1 MTHIDLSILLPS
13 YNNVC
18 VSLVQVLQRQ
28 ADALRGKLD
37 KPFRYEIIVA
47 DDCSTDAACI
57 DANRVI
63 GDMLHCRYL
72 RMKQNVGRAQIRN
85 VLISESS
92 GDYVLLIDSDLF
104 LCDDNY
110 LYKYATS
117 TADVVYGGT
126 RIGGEGFA
134 MVDNEAKNDEINVE
148 NIQYE
153 GAKSENVRNEGHT
166 ENLKGNLRY
175 IYEKKAEPSHRAV
188 FRQLHPNQ
196 EISVCNL
203 YARRD
208 IMEAHPFD
216 SRFKAYGYEDV
227 LFGKRLAESGI
238 EVTHIDNPVLIN
250 EFEPNSVFVKKTEEA
265 ILTLC
270 RFEQDLEGYSN
281 LKTKVTTLGRYIPL
295 SLFRLWH
302 RIMKNKEKR
311 NLTGSKPSLLL
322 FKLYKLG
329 FFLENRKV
337 KK

>member
-47 DDCSTDAACI
+47 DDGSTDAACI

-72 RMKQNVGRAQIRN
+72 RMEQNVGRAQIRN
-85 VLISESS
+85 VLISESR

-134 MVDNEAKNDEINVE
+134 MVDNEAN
-148 NIQYE
+148 
-153 GAKSENVRNEGHT
+153 T

-175 IYEKKAEPSHRAV
+175 LYEKKAEPSHRAA
-188 FRQLHPNQ
+188 FRQLRPNQ

-250 EFEPNSVFVKKTEEA
+250 EFESNSVFVKKTEEA

>member
-18 VSLVQVLQRQ
+18 VSLVQALQRQ
-28 ADALRGKLD
+28 ADALWGKLD

-47 DDCSTDAACI
+47 DDCSTDAACV

-72 RMKQNVGRAQIRN
+72 RMEQNVGRAQIRN
-85 VLISESS
+85 VLISESR

-134 MVDNEAKNDEINVE
+134 MVDNEAN
-148 NIQYE
+148 
-153 GAKSENVRNEGHT
+153 T
-166 ENLKGNLRY
+166 EHLKGNLRY

-188 FRQLHPNQ
+188 FRQLRPNQ

-208 IMEAHPFD
+208 IMKAHPFD

-270 RFEQDLEGYSN
+270 CFEQDLEGYSN
-281 LKTKVTTLGRYIPL
+281 LKTKVAALGRYIPL

-329 FFLENRKV
+329 FFFENRKV

>member
-28 ADALRGKLD
+28 ADALRGKLG

-47 DDCSTDAACI
+47 DDGSTDAACI

-72 RMKQNVGRAQIRN
+72 RMEQNVGRAQIRN
-85 VLISESS
+85 VLISESR

-126 RIGGEGFA
+126 RIGGEGLA
-134 MVDNEAKNDEINVE
+134 MVDNEAN
-148 NIQYE
+148 
-153 GAKSENVRNEGHT
+153 T

-175 IYEKKAEPSHRAV
+175 IYEKKAEPSHRAA
-188 FRQLHPNQ
+188 FRQLRPNQ

-329 FFLENRKV
+329 FFLENRMV

>member
-18 VSLVQVLQRQ
+18 VSLVQALQRQ
-28 ADALRGKLD
+28 ADALWGKLD

-47 DDCSTDAACI
+47 DDGSTDAACI

-72 RMKQNVGRAQIRN
+72 RMEQNVGRAQIRN
-85 VLISESS
+85 VLISESR

-134 MVDNEAKNDEINVE
+134 MVDNEAN
-148 NIQYE
+148 
-153 GAKSENVRNEGHT
+153 T

-188 FRQLHPNQ
+188 FRQLRPNQ

-208 IMEAHPFD
+208 IMKAHPFD

-311 NLTGSKPSLLL
+311 NLTGPKPSLLL

>member
-72 RMKQNVGRAQIRN
+72 RMEQNVGRAQIRN
-85 VLISESS
+85 VLISESR

-134 MVDNEAKNDEINVE
+134 MVDNEAN
-148 NIQYE
+148 
-153 GAKSENVRNEGHT
+153 T

-175 IYEKKAEPSHRAV
+175 IYEKKAEPSHRAA
-188 FRQLHPNQ
+188 FRQLRPNQ

-281 LKTKVTTLGRYIPL
+281 LKTKVSTLGRYIPL

>member
-18 VSLVQVLQRQ
+18 VSLVQALQRQ

-47 DDCSTDAACI
+47 DDGSTDAACI

-72 RMKQNVGRAQIRN
+72 RMEQNVGRAQIRN
-85 VLISESS
+85 VLISESR

-134 MVDNEAKNDEINVE
+134 MVDNEAN
-148 NIQYE
+148 
-153 GAKSENVRNEGHT
+153 T
-166 ENLKGNLRY
+166 EHLKGNLRY

-188 FRQLHPNQ
+188 FRQLRPNQ

-281 LKTKVTTLGRYIPL
+281 LKTKVSTLGRYIPL

>member
-28 ADALRGKLD
+28 ADALSGKLD

-47 DDCSTDAACI
+47 DDGSTDAACI

-72 RMKQNVGRAQIRN
+72 RMEQNVGRAQIRN
-85 VLISESS
+85 VLISESR

-134 MVDNEAKNDEINVE
+134 MVDNEANT
-148 NIQYE
+148 
-153 GAKSENVRNEGHT
+153 A
-166 ENLKGNLRY
+166 NLKGNLRY
-175 IYEKKAEPSHRAV
+175 IYEKKAEPSHRAA
-188 FRQLHPNQ
+188 FRQLRPNQ

-329 FFLENRKV
+329 FFLENRMV

>member
-18 VSLVQVLQRQ
+18 VSLVQALQRQ

-47 DDCSTDAACI
+47 DDGSTDAACI

-72 RMKQNVGRAQIRN
+72 RMEQNVGRAQIRN
-85 VLISESS
+85 VLISESR

-134 MVDNEAKNDEINVE
+134 MVDNEAN
-148 NIQYE
+148 
-153 GAKSENVRNEGHT
+153 T

-188 FRQLHPNQ
+188 FRQLRPNQ

-281 LKTKVTTLGRYIPL
+281 LKAKVTTLGRYIPL

>member
-28 ADALRGKLD
+28 ADALRGRLG

-47 DDCSTDAACI
+47 DDGSTDAACI

-72 RMKQNVGRAQIRN
+72 RMEQNVGRAQIRN
-85 VLISESS
+85 VLISESR

-126 RIGGEGFA
+126 RIGGEGLA
-134 MVDNEAKNDEINVE
+134 MVDNEAN
-148 NIQYE
+148 
-153 GAKSENVRNEGHT
+153 T

-175 IYEKKAEPSHRAV
+175 IYEKKAEPSHRAA
-188 FRQLHPNQ
+188 FRQLRPNQ

-250 EFEPNSVFVKKTEEA
+250 EFESNSVFVKKTEEA

-281 LKTKVTTLGRYIPL
+281 LKTKVTTLGRYIHL

>member
-18 VSLVQVLQRQ
+18 VSLVQALQRQ
-28 ADALRGKLD
+28 ADALWGKLD

-72 RMKQNVGRAQIRN
+72 RMEQNVGRAQIRN
-85 VLISESS
+85 VLISESR

-126 RIGGEGFA
+126 CIGGEGLA
-134 MVDNEAKNDEINVE
+134 MVDNEAN
-148 NIQYE
+148 
-153 GAKSENVRNEGHT
+153 T

-188 FRQLHPNQ
+188 FRQLRPNQ

-302 RIMKNKEKR
+302 RILKNKEKR
-311 NLTGSKPSLLL
+311 NLTGPKPSLLL

>member
-47 DDCSTDAACI
+47 DDCSTYAACI

-72 RMKQNVGRAQIRN
+72 RMEQNVGRAQIRN
-85 VLISESS
+85 VLISESR

-126 RIGGEGFA
+126 RIGGEGLA
-134 MVDNEAKNDEINVE
+134 MVDNEAN
-148 NIQYE
+148 
-153 GAKSENVRNEGHT
+153 T

-175 IYEKKAEPSHRAV
+175 IYEKKAEPSHRAA
-188 FRQLHPNQ
+188 FRQLRPNQ

-281 LKTKVTTLGRYIPL
+281 LKTKVTILGRYIPL

-329 FFLENRKV
+329 FFLENRMV

>member
-72 RMKQNVGRAQIRN
+72 RMEQNVGRAQIRN
-85 VLISESS
+85 VLISESR

-126 RIGGEGFA
+126 RIGGEGLA
-134 MVDNEAKNDEINVE
+134 MVDNEAN
-148 NIQYE
+148 
-153 GAKSENVRNEGHT
+153 T

-188 FRQLHPNQ
+188 FRQLRPNQ

-250 EFEPNSVFVKKTEEA
+250 EFESNSVFVKKTEEA

>member
-18 VSLVQVLQRQ
+18 VSLVQALQRQ

-57 DANRVI
+57 DANRII

-72 RMKQNVGRAQIRN
+72 RMEQNVGRAQIRN
-85 VLISESS
+85 VLISESR

-134 MVDNEAKNDEINVE
+134 MVDNEAN
-148 NIQYE
+148 
-153 GAKSENVRNEGHT
+153 T

-188 FRQLHPNQ
+188 FRQLRPNQ

-281 LKTKVTTLGRYIPL
+281 LKTKVSTLGRYIPL

>member
-28 ADALRGKLD
+28 ADALRGRLG

-47 DDCSTDAACI
+47 DDGSTDAACI

-72 RMKQNVGRAQIRN
+72 RMEQNVGRAQIRN
-85 VLISESS
+85 VLISESR

-134 MVDNEAKNDEINVE
+134 MVDNEAN
-148 NIQYE
+148 
-153 GAKSENVRNEGHT
+153 T

-175 IYEKKAEPSHRAV
+175 LYEKKAEPSHRAA
-188 FRQLHPNQ
+188 FRQLRPNQ

-250 EFEPNSVFVKKTEEA
+250 EFESNSVFVKKTEEA
-265 ILTLC
+265 IITLC

>member
-1 MTHIDLSILLPS
+1 MAHIDLSILLPS

-47 DDCSTDAACI
+47 DDGSTDAACI

-72 RMKQNVGRAQIRN
+72 RMEQNVGRAQIRN
-85 VLISESS
+85 VLISESR

-126 RIGGEGFA
+126 RIGGEGLA
-134 MVDNEAKNDEINVE
+134 MVDNEAN
-148 NIQYE
+148 
-153 GAKSENVRNEGHT
+153 T

-188 FRQLHPNQ
+188 FRQLRPNQ

-208 IMEAHPFD
+208 IMKAHPFD

-311 NLTGSKPSLLL
+311 NLTGVKPSLLL

>member
-47 DDCSTDAACI
+47 DDGSTDAACI

-72 RMKQNVGRAQIRN
+72 RMEQNVGRAQIRN
-85 VLISESS
+85 VLISESR

-126 RIGGEGFA
+126 RIGGEGLA
-134 MVDNEAKNDEINVE
+134 MVDNEAN
-148 NIQYE
+148 
-153 GAKSENVRNEGHT
+153 T

-175 IYEKKAEPSHRAV
+175 IYEKKAEPSHRAA
-188 FRQLHPNQ
+188 FRQLRPNQ

-250 EFEPNSVFVKKTEEA
+250 EFEPNYVFVKKTEEA

-281 LKTKVTTLGRYIPL
+281 LKTKVSTLGRYIPL

-329 FFLENRKV
+329 FFLENRMV

>member
-18 VSLVQVLQRQ
+18 VSLVQALQRQ

-72 RMKQNVGRAQIRN
+72 RMEQNVGRAQIRN
-85 VLISESS
+85 VLISESR

-126 RIGGEGFA
+126 RIGGEGLV
-134 MVDNEAKNDEINVE
+134 MVDNEAN
-148 NIQYE
+148 
-153 GAKSENVRNEGHT
+153 T

-175 IYEKKAEPSHRAV
+175 IYEKKAEPSHRAA
-188 FRQLHPNQ
+188 FRQLRPNQ

-227 LFGKRLAESGI
+227 LFGKRLAECGI

-311 NLTGSKPSLLL
+311 NLTGPKPSLLL

>member
-37 KPFRYEIIVA
+37 KPFSYEIIVA
-47 DDCSTDAACI
+47 DDGSTDAACI

-72 RMKQNVGRAQIRN
+72 RMEQNVGRAQIRN
-85 VLISESS
+85 VLISESR

-126 RIGGEGFA
+126 RIGGEGLA
-134 MVDNEAKNDEINVE
+134 MVDNEAN
-148 NIQYE
+148 
-153 GAKSENVRNEGHT
+153 T

-175 IYEKKAEPSHRAV
+175 IYEKKAEPSHRAA
-188 FRQLHPNQ
+188 FRQLRPNQ
-196 EISVCNL
+196 EISFCNL

-250 EFEPNSVFVKKTEEA
+250 EFESNSVFVKKTEEA

>member
-72 RMKQNVGRAQIRN
+72 RMEQNVGRAQIRN

-134 MVDNEAKNDEINVE
+134 MVDNEAN
-148 NIQYE
+148 
-153 GAKSENVRNEGHT
+153 T
-166 ENLKGNLRY
+166 EHLKGNLRY

-188 FRQLHPNQ
+188 FRQLRPNQ

>member
-18 VSLVQVLQRQ
+18 VSLVQALQRQ
-28 ADALRGKLD
+28 ADALWGKLD

-85 VLISESS
+85 VLISESR

-134 MVDNEAKNDEINVE
+134 MVDNEAN
-148 NIQYE
+148 
-153 GAKSENVRNEGHT
+153 T

-188 FRQLHPNQ
+188 FRQLRPNQ

-208 IMEAHPFD
+208 IMKAHPFD

-302 RIMKNKEKR
+302 RIMKNKEQR

>member
-47 DDCSTDAACI
+47 DDGSTDAACI

-72 RMKQNVGRAQIRN
+72 RMEQNVGRAQIRN
-85 VLISESS
+85 VLISESR

-126 RIGGEGFA
+126 RIGGEGLA
-134 MVDNEAKNDEINVE
+134 MVDNEAN
-148 NIQYE
+148 
-153 GAKSENVRNEGHT
+153 T

-175 IYEKKAEPSHRAV
+175 IYEKKAEPSHRAA
-188 FRQLHPNQ
+188 FRQLRPNQ

-281 LKTKVTTLGRYIPL
+281 LKTKVTSLGRYIPL

>member
-47 DDCSTDAACI
+47 DDGSTDAACI

-72 RMKQNVGRAQIRN
+72 RMEQNVGRAQIRN
-85 VLISESS
+85 VLISESR

-134 MVDNEAKNDEINVE
+134 MVDNEANT
-148 NIQYE
+148 
-153 GAKSENVRNEGHT
+153 A
-166 ENLKGNLRY
+166 NLKGNLRY
-175 IYEKKAEPSHRAV
+175 IYEKKAEPSHRAT
-188 FRQLHPNQ
+188 FRQLRPNQ

-250 EFEPNSVFVKKTEEA
+250 EFESNSVFVKKTEEA

>member
-47 DDCSTDAACI
+47 DDGSTDAACI

-63 GDMLHCRYL
+63 GDMLNCRYL
-72 RMKQNVGRAQIRN
+72 RMEQNVGRAQIRN
-85 VLISESS
+85 VLISESR

-126 RIGGEGFA
+126 RIGGEGLA
-134 MVDNEAKNDEINVE
+134 MVDNEAN
-148 NIQYE
+148 
-153 GAKSENVRNEGHT
+153 T

-188 FRQLHPNQ
+188 FRQLRPNQ

-227 LFGKRLAESGI
+227 LFGKCLAESGI

-311 NLTGSKPSLLL
+311 NLTGPKPSLLL

>member
-72 RMKQNVGRAQIRN
+72 RMEQNVGRAQIRN
-85 VLISESS
+85 VLISESR

-126 RIGGEGFA
+126 RIGGEGLA
-134 MVDNEAKNDEINVE
+134 MVDNEAN
-148 NIQYE
+148 
-153 GAKSENVRNEGHT
+153 T

-175 IYEKKAEPSHRAV
+175 IYEKKAEPSHRAA
-188 FRQLHPNQ
+188 FRQLRPNQ

-227 LFGKRLAESGI
+227 LFGKRLAECGI

>member
-47 DDCSTDAACI
+47 DDGSTDAACI

-72 RMKQNVGRAQIRN
+72 RMEQNVGRAQIRN
-85 VLISESS
+85 VLISESR

-126 RIGGEGFA
+126 RIGGEGLA
-134 MVDNEAKNDEINVE
+134 MVDNEAN
-148 NIQYE
+148 
-153 GAKSENVRNEGHT
+153 T

-175 IYEKKAEPSHRAV
+175 IYEKKAEPSHWAV
-188 FRQLHPNQ
+188 FRQLRPNQ

>member
-47 DDCSTDAACI
+47 DDGSTDAACI

-63 GDMLHCRYL
+63 GDMLYCRYL
-72 RMKQNVGRAQIRN
+72 RMEQNVGRAQIRN
-85 VLISESS
+85 VLISESR

-126 RIGGEGFA
+126 RIGGEGLA
-134 MVDNEAKNDEINVE
+134 MVDNEAN
-148 NIQYE
+148 
-153 GAKSENVRNEGHT
+153 T

-188 FRQLHPNQ
+188 FRQLRPNQ

-281 LKTKVTTLGRYIPL
+281 LKTKVSTLGRYIPL

-329 FFLENRKV
+329 FFLENRMV

>member
-57 DANRVI
+57 DANCVI

-72 RMKQNVGRAQIRN
+72 RMEQNVGRAQIRN
-85 VLISESS
+85 VLISESR

-110 LYKYATS
+110 LYKYATL

-126 RIGGEGFA
+126 RIGGKGFA
-134 MVDNEAKNDEINVE
+134 MVDDEAN
-148 NIQYE
+148 
-153 GAKSENVRNEGHT
+153 T

-188 FRQLHPNQ
+188 FRQLRPNQ

-281 LKTKVTTLGRYIPL
+281 LKTKVTSLGRYIPL

>member
-1 MTHIDLSILLPS
+1 MTHIDMSILLPS

-47 DDCSTDAACI
+47 DDGSTDAACI

-72 RMKQNVGRAQIRN
+72 RMEQNVGRAQIRN
-85 VLISESS
+85 VLISESR

-126 RIGGEGFA
+126 RIGGEGLA
-134 MVDNEAKNDEINVE
+134 MVDNEAN
-148 NIQYE
+148 
-153 GAKSENVRNEGHT
+153 T

-175 IYEKKAEPSHRAV
+175 IYEKKAEPSHRAA
-188 FRQLHPNQ
+188 FRQLRPNQ

-250 EFEPNSVFVKKTEEA
+250 EFESNSVFVKKTEEA

-329 FFLENRKV
+329 FFLENRMV

>member
-18 VSLVQVLQRQ
+18 VSLVQALQRQ
-28 ADALRGKLD
+28 ADALWGKLD

-47 DDCSTDAACI
+47 DDGSTDAACI

-72 RMKQNVGRAQIRN
+72 RMEQNVGRAQIRN

-134 MVDNEAKNDEINVE
+134 MVDNEAN
-148 NIQYE
+148 
-153 GAKSENVRNEGHT
+153 T
-166 ENLKGNLRY
+166 EHLKGNLRY

-188 FRQLHPNQ
+188 FRQLRPNQ

-311 NLTGSKPSLLL
+311 NLTGPKPSLLL

-329 FFLENRKV
+329 FFLENRMV

>member
-72 RMKQNVGRAQIRN
+72 RMEQNVGRAQIRN
-85 VLISESS
+85 VLISESR

-126 RIGGEGFA
+126 RIGGEGLA
-134 MVDNEAKNDEINVE
+134 MVDNEAN
-148 NIQYE
+148 
-153 GAKSENVRNEGHT
+153 T

-175 IYEKKAEPSHRAV
+175 IYEKKAEPSHRAA
-188 FRQLHPNQ
+188 FRQLRPNQ

-250 EFEPNSVFVKKTEEA
+250 EFESNSVFVKKTEEA

-281 LKTKVTTLGRYIPL
+281 LKTKVSTLGRYIPL
-295 SLFRLWH
+295 SLFRL
-302 RIMKNKEKR
+302 
-311 NLTGSKPSLLL
+311 
-322 FKLYKLG
+322 
-329 FFLENRKV
+329 
-337 KK
+337 

>member
-47 DDCSTDAACI
+47 DDGSTDAACI

-72 RMKQNVGRAQIRN
+72 RMEQNVGRAQIRN
-85 VLISESS
+85 VLISESR

-126 RIGGEGFA
+126 RIGGEGLA
-134 MVDNEAKNDEINVE
+134 MVDNEAN
-148 NIQYE
+148 
-153 GAKSENVRNEGHT
+153 T

-175 IYEKKAEPSHRAV
+175 IYEKKAEPSHRAA
-188 FRQLHPNQ
+188 FRQLRPNQ

-281 LKTKVTTLGRYIPL
+281 LKTKVSTLGRYIPL

>member
-18 VSLVQVLQRQ
+18 VSLVQALQRQ
-28 ADALRGKLD
+28 ADALWGKLD

-47 DDCSTDAACI
+47 DDGSTDAACI

-72 RMKQNVGRAQIRN
+72 RMEQNVGRAQIRN

-134 MVDNEAKNDEINVE
+134 MVDNEAN
-148 NIQYE
+148 
-153 GAKSENVRNEGHT
+153 T

-188 FRQLHPNQ
+188 FRQLRPNQ

>member
-72 RMKQNVGRAQIRN
+72 RMEQNVGRAQIRN
-85 VLISESS
+85 VLISESR

-134 MVDNEAKNDEINVE
+134 MVDNEAN
-148 NIQYE
+148 
-153 GAKSENVRNEGHT
+153 T

-175 IYEKKAEPSHRAV
+175 IYEKKAEPSHRAA
-188 FRQLHPNQ
+188 FRQLRPNQ

-281 LKTKVTTLGRYIPL
+281 LKTKVTSLGRYIPL

-311 NLTGSKPSLLL
+311 NLTGSKPNLLL

>member
-18 VSLVQVLQRQ
+18 VSLVQALQRQ
-28 ADALRGKLD
+28 ADALWGKLD

-72 RMKQNVGRAQIRN
+72 RMEQNVGRAQIRN
-85 VLISESS
+85 VLISESR

-104 LCDDNY
+104 LCNDNY

-126 RIGGEGFA
+126 CIGGEGLA
-134 MVDNEAKNDEINVE
+134 MVDNEAN
-148 NIQYE
+148 
-153 GAKSENVRNEGHT
+153 T

-188 FRQLHPNQ
+188 FRQLRPNQ

-208 IMEAHPFD
+208 IMKAHPFD

>member
-72 RMKQNVGRAQIRN
+72 RMEQNVGRAQIRN
-85 VLISESS
+85 VLISESR

-126 RIGGEGFA
+126 RIGGEGLA
-134 MVDNEAKNDEINVE
+134 MVDNEAN
-148 NIQYE
+148 
-153 GAKSENVRNEGHT
+153 T

-175 IYEKKAEPSHRAV
+175 IYEKKAEPSHRAA
-188 FRQLHPNQ
+188 FRQLRPNQ

-208 IMEAHPFD
+208 IMKAHPFD

-281 LKTKVTTLGRYIPL
+281 LKAKVTTLGRYIPL

>member
-28 ADALRGKLD
+28 ADALRDKLD
-37 KPFRYEIIVA
+37 KPFSYEIIVA

-72 RMKQNVGRAQIRN
+72 RMEQNVGRAQIRN
-85 VLISESS
+85 VLISESR

-126 RIGGEGFA
+126 RIGGEGLA
-134 MVDNEAKNDEINVE
+134 MVDNEAN
-148 NIQYE
+148 
-153 GAKSENVRNEGHT
+153 T

-175 IYEKKAEPSHRAV
+175 IYEKKAEPSHRAA
-188 FRQLHPNQ
+188 FRQLRPNQ

-329 FFLENRKV
+329 FFLENRMV

>member
-18 VSLVQVLQRQ
+18 VSLVQALQRQ

-72 RMKQNVGRAQIRN
+72 RMEQNVGRAQIRN
-85 VLISESS
+85 VLISESR

-134 MVDNEAKNDEINVE
+134 MVDNKAN
-148 NIQYE
+148 
-153 GAKSENVRNEGHT
+153 T

-175 IYEKKAEPSHRAV
+175 IYEKKAEPSHRAA
-188 FRQLHPNQ
+188 FRQLRPNQ

-250 EFEPNSVFVKKTEEA
+250 EFESNSVFVKKTEEA

>member
-37 KPFRYEIIVA
+37 KPFSYEIIVA

-72 RMKQNVGRAQIRN
+72 RMEQNVGRAQIRN
-85 VLISESS
+85 VLISESR

-126 RIGGEGFA
+126 RIGGKGFA
-134 MVDNEAKNDEINVE
+134 MVDDEAN
-148 NIQYE
+148 
-153 GAKSENVRNEGHT
+153 T

-188 FRQLHPNQ
+188 FRQLRPNQ

-250 EFEPNSVFVKKTEEA
+250 EFESNSVFVKKTEEA

-281 LKTKVTTLGRYIPL
+281 LKTKVSTLGRYIPL

-311 NLTGSKPSLLL
+311 KLTGSKPSLLL

>member
-18 VSLVQVLQRQ
+18 VSLVQALQRQ

-72 RMKQNVGRAQIRN
+72 RMEQNVGRAQIRN

-126 RIGGEGFA
+126 RIGGEGFV
-134 MVDNEAKNDEINVE
+134 MVDNEAN
-148 NIQYE
+148 
-153 GAKSENVRNEGHT
+153 T
-166 ENLKGNLRY
+166 EHLKGNPRY

-188 FRQLHPNQ
+188 FRQLRPNQ

-311 NLTGSKPSLLL
+311 NLTGAKPSLLL

>member
-18 VSLVQVLQRQ
+18 VSLVQALQRQ
-28 ADALRGKLD
+28 ADALWGKLD

-47 DDCSTDAACI
+47 DDGSTDAACI

-72 RMKQNVGRAQIRN
+72 RMEQNVGRAQIRN
-85 VLISESS
+85 VLISESR

-126 RIGGEGFA
+126 RIGGEGLV
-134 MVDNEAKNDEINVE
+134 MVDNEAN
-148 NIQYE
+148 
-153 GAKSENVRNEGHT
+153 T

-188 FRQLHPNQ
+188 FRQLRPNQ